1 MEFYKRV
8 LKLHHFRNLG
18 RKSPTELLLNSSFE
32 KHGGLVILVGENNV
46 GKSNV
51 LEALTIFNDADIKLC
66 SEEDYFKNHKKDT
79 LLSLEEETILDR
91 KITGFSCVDLKIQ
104 TKEVNKGLKELSKTL
119 ISYPFEKHVEA
130 LGEQCNNSVYIPT
143 NNNDYSKICTLVS
156 NFINL
161 ITSYNSLGLFLHF
174 YKEKLKLSEFVTEY
188 ANATNNLFFKE
199 LIKHVSGNSEW
210 IKNFCQCIKEIIK
223 HNTPDKK
230 YNTDEF
236 FVMRQHKQNQLAKI
250 YSCFKKLSEGEIK
263 PKDVEY
269 ILKKLE
275 ELDKIFK
282 TTDFTK
288 FTPKTEALLNE
299 QSQEK
304 LSEFVKEMI
313 EKIDEKYPINENFKQ
328 QFRTFRLNIGNLKK
342 EIKNSLKNLDKIG
355 EDFERKK
362 ERLIREIENDC
373 KNQKV
378 LKFNYDVLLDNIQQ
392 ICKNYIA
399 SHAVNDVSKDIKSM
413 MCQLYLKKID
423 LLVNSEIEQYRYN
436 DFLESAR
443 KFLWEDIKTL
453 DEKSGVHLFPK
464 NIGEIKDKFETNK
477 EKFKQSKNYSE
488 FAEYCRECNPYTA
501 FQNLKNKVQFPLS
514 GGLSY
519 KSYKLVPTMKEY
531 KEPKITDND
540 FKAVLF
546 TCIDYSS
553 LSEFDQ
559 WDWFFRNS
567 LFRKMDFHPNAI
579 WNFFGSILKDGQALQ
594 IIMFDK
600 NNDLVIYD
608 SEKSFNIPKKY
619 LQEID
624 QELLKEIRQSKHLF
638 PIEVKRKYNNNVCQF
653 EFFKKDTSHLLF
665 KVNFTEILENLAEI
679 LEYNMQLKID
689 SLITKEFNKLLAIAE
704 DSSQNSYQ
712 LKIHV
717 RHNNK
722 FYDYSKKSTAY
733 EIKLEIH
740 DCRKSHDHN
749 EPIILSQQSTGF
761 QWAFNFMFGFLYN
774 VGSDF
779 SFNKNII
786 YVMDEPAT
794 HLSVP
799 ARKEFR
805 RFLKEYAHKNHVT
818 FVLATHDPFLV
829 DTDHLDEIRIVEKE
843 TEGSVI
849 KNHFNY
855 PLNNAGKDSDALDK
869 IKRSLGVG
877 QHVFHN
883 PQKHRIIFV
892 EGITDYCYLSAF
904 KLYFNEREYKDNPIP
919 FTFLPI
925 SGLKNNPNDM
935 EETIKKLC
943 KLDNHP
949 IVLTDDDRKCVFNQ
963 KATSE
968 RFKKANEEMH
978 DPIRI
983 LQLSKCDENFKQIED
998 CFSANDRKKYAK
1010 NKQMELAMAFKTRL
1024 LYGEKDDVVSEET
1037 KKNFLK
1043 LFEWIKKECNNPT
1056 IKKEY
1061 IKFDYNTPRII
1072 IERILMFKKMCLSL
1086 IAISGVCVGAKDL
1099 DFKLDYRATG
1109 GKLMGKMTDS
1119 SLLSI
1124 TSMNDEPVV
1133 IKNLI
1138 VNRGNSCE
1146 ATKKVEPKLGDKFKK
1161 EKLFDH
1167 ELKYSQQI
1175 FYRLDCKPN
1184 QLLEVKII
1192 TDKGEYYHKFSK

>member
-1 MEFYKRV
+1 M
-8 LKLHHFRNLG
+8 KLHHFRNLG
-18 RKSPTELLLNSSFE
+18 RNSPTELLLNSSFE

-51 LEALTIFNDADIKLC
+51 LEALTIFNDADVKLC
-66 SEEDYFKNHKKDT
+66 SENDCFKAHEKDS

-91 KITGFSCVDLKIQ
+91 KITGFSCVDLRIQ
-104 TKEVNKGLKELSKTL
+104 SKEISCNLKELSKTL

-130 LGEQCNNSVYIPT
+130 LSEQCSNSVYIPT
-143 NNNDYSKICTLVS
+143 NNNDYSNICTFVS
-156 NFINL
+156 DFINL
-161 ITSYNSLGLFLHF
+161 IASYNLLESFLDF
-174 YKEKLKLSEFVTEY
+174 YKEKLKLSELVTEY
-188 ANATNNLFFKE
+188 ANATNNLLFKE
-199 LIKHVSGNSEW
+199 LIKHVSGNSEG

-328 QFRTFRLNIGNLKK
+328 QFRTFRSNIISLKK
-342 EIKNSLKNLDKIG
+342 EIKNSLKNLDKIREG
-355 EDFERKK
+355 FKLKK
-362 ERLIREIENDC
+362 ESWIKEIGNDC
-373 KNQKV
+373 ENQKT
-378 LKFNYDVLLDNIQQ
+378 LDPNYDVLLDNIEQ
-392 ICKNYIA
+392 ICKKYIA
-399 SHAVNDVSKDIKSM
+399 SHAVNDASKDIKSM
-413 MCQLYLKKID
+413 MCQFYLKQID
-423 LLVNSEIEQYRYN
+423 LLSNSEIVRHKYSIFY
-436 DFLESAR
+436 ESAR

-453 DEKSGVHLFPK
+453 DEESGVHLFPK

-501 FQNLKNKVQFPLS
+501 FQNLRNKVQFPLS
-514 GGLSY
+514 SGLSY

-540 FKAVLF
+540 LKTALF

-553 LSEFDQ
+553 PSEFNQ
-559 WDWFFRNS
+559 SDWFFRNS

-579 WNFFGSILKDGQALQ
+579 WNFFGRILKDGQALE
-594 IIMFDK
+594 IIIFDK
-600 NNDLVIYD
+600 NNDLVIYN

-624 QELLKEIRQSKHLF
+624 QESLKEIRQSEF
-638 PIEVKRKYNNNVCQF
+638 PFNIEAKGECDNNVCQL
-653 EFFKKDTSHLLF
+653 EFFNNKSSLLF

-689 SLITKEFNKLLAIAE
+689 SSITKEFNRLLAIAE
-704 DSSQNSYQ
+704 DSPQDSYQ

-722 FYDYSKKSTAY
+722 LSEEKEYTAY

-740 DCRKSHDHN
+740 DCRKSDNQN

-774 VGSDF
+774 WGSHF
-779 SFNKNII
+779 SLNKNII
-786 YVMDEPAT
+786 YIMDEPAT
-794 HLSVP
+794 HLSAP
-799 ARKEFR
+799 SRKEFR

-818 FVLATHDPFLV
+818 FVVATHDPFLV

-843 TEGSVI
+843 TEDSVI

-904 KLYFNEREYKDNPIP
+904 KLYLCYKEYKDNPIP

-935 EETIKKLC
+935 KETLQKFC
-943 KLDNHP
+943 ELDNNP

-968 RFKKANEEMH
+968 RFKKANE
-978 DPIRI
+978 DLGNPITI
-983 LQLSKCDENFKQIED
+983 LQLSDCDRHFKQIED
-998 CFSANDRKKYAK
+998 CFSTNDRKKYAK
-1010 NKQMELAMAFKTRL
+1010 NKRMELAMAFKTRL
-1024 LYGEKDDVVSEET
+1024 LYSGKDDVVSEET
-1037 KKNFLK
+1037 KKNFLY
-1043 LFEWIKKECNNPT
+1043 LFEWIKK
-1056 IKKEY
+1056 
-1061 IKFDYNTPRII
+1061 R
-1072 IERILMFKKMCLSL
+1072 
-1086 IAISGVCVGAKDL
+1086 V
-1099 DFKLDYRATG
+1099 
-1109 GKLMGKMTDS
+1109 
-1119 SLLSI
+1119 
-1124 TSMNDEPVV
+1124 
-1133 IKNLI
+1133 
-1138 VNRGNSCE
+1138 
-1146 ATKKVEPKLGDKFKK
+1146 
-1161 EKLFDH
+1161 
-1167 ELKYSQQI
+1167 
-1175 FYRLDCKPN
+1175 
-1184 QLLEVKII
+1184 
-1192 TDKGEYYHKFSK
+1192 

>member
-18 RKSPTELLLNSSFE
+18 KNSPTELLLNSSFDE

-51 LEALTIFNDADIKLC
+51 LEALTIFNDADVKLC

-79 LLSLEEETILDR
+79 LLSLEEEAILDH
-91 KITGFSCVDLKIQ
+91 KITDFSCVDLKIQ
-104 TKEVNKGLKELSKTL
+104 SKEVNKGLKELSKIL

-156 NFINL
+156 DFINL

-223 HNTPDKK
+223 RNTPDKK

-236 FVMRQHKQNQLAKI
+236 FVMRQHKQNQLEKI

-304 LSEFVKEMI
+304 LSEFVKKMI

-342 EIKNSLKNLDKIG
+342 EIKNSLKNLDKIR

-464 NIGEIKDKFETNK
+464 NIGEIKDKFEANK
-477 EKFKQSKNYSE
+477 EKVKQSKNVSE
-488 FAEYCRECNPYTA
+488 FAEHCRECNPYTA
-501 FQNLKNKVQFPLS
+501 FNFHLNINN
-514 GGLSY
+514 GLSHQFE
-519 KSYKLVPTMKEY
+519 KFVPIMKEY

-540 FKAVLF
+540 LEAISTKETGLA
-546 TCIDYSS
+546 SQ
-553 LSEFDQ
+553 LSGH
-559 WDWFFRNS
+559 WFFQLS
-567 LFRKMDFHPNAI
+567 LFNKTNFNPNKI
-579 WNFFGSILKDGQALQ
+579 WIPLEFNKRSKIK
-594 IIMFDK
+594 FDK
-600 NNDLVIYD
+600 DLEIYFD
-608 SEKSFNIPKKY
+608 SHESFNISKKY

-624 QELLKEIRQSKHLF
+624 QESLKKIKQSKDFF
-638 PIEVKRKYNNNVCQF
+638 PIQKIESKHDNNDILQL
-653 EFFKKDTSHLLF
+653 EFFENDTSFLF
-665 KVNFTEILENLAEI
+665 AKGSFAEI

-689 SLITKEFNKLLAIAE
+689 SLITKEFNKLLAIVQ
-704 DSSQNSYQ
+704 DSPQDSYQ

-722 FYDYSKKSTAY
+722 LSEEKEYTAY

-740 DCRKSHDHN
+740 DCRKSDN
-749 EPIILSQQSTGF
+749 QKPIILSQQSTGF

-774 VGSDF
+774 VGSNF
-779 SFNKNII
+779 SFNHNII

-805 RFLKEYAHKNHVT
+805 KFLKEYAHKNHVT

-843 TEGSVI
+843 TEDSVI

-855 PLNNAGKDSDALDK
+855 PLNNASKDSDALDK

-904 KLYFNEREYKDNPIP
+904 KLYFNEREFKDNPIP

-925 SGLKNNPNDM
+925 SGLKNNPNEM
-935 EETIKKLC
+935 KETIQKLRE
-943 KLDNHP
+943 LDNNP

-963 KATSE
+963 QATSE
-968 RFKKANEEMH
+968 RFKRANEEMH
-978 DPIRI
+978 DPITI
-983 LQLSKCDENFKQIED
+983 LQLSDCDRCFKQIED
-998 CFSANDRKKYAK
+998 CFSANDRNKYAK
-1010 NKQMELAMAFKTRL
+1010 NKRMELAMAFKTRL
-1024 LYGEKDDVVSEET
+1024 LYGEKDDAVSEET
-1037 KKNFLK
+1037 KNNFLC
-1043 LFEWIKKECNNPT
+1043 LFEWMKKRVQQP
-1056 IKKEY
+1056 
-1061 IKFDYNTPRII
+1061 
-1072 IERILMFKKMCLSL
+1072 
-1086 IAISGVCVGAKDL
+1086 
-1099 DFKLDYRATG
+1099 
-1109 GKLMGKMTDS
+1109 
-1119 SLLSI
+1119 
-1124 TSMNDEPVV
+1124 ND
-1133 IKNLI
+1133 
-1138 VNRGNSCE
+1138 
-1146 ATKKVEPKLGDKFKK
+1146 
-1161 EKLFDH
+1161 
-1167 ELKYSQQI
+1167 
-1175 FYRLDCKPN
+1175 
-1184 QLLEVKII
+1184 
-1192 TDKGEYYHKFSK
+1192 

>member
-1 MEFYKRV
+1 MKLYKRV
-8 LKLHHFRNLG
+8 LKLHQFRNLG
-18 RKSPTELLLNSSFE
+18 KNLPTELLLNSSFE
-32 KHGGLVILVGENNV
+32 KHGELVILVGENNV
-46 GKSNV
+46 GKSNI
-51 LEALTIFNDADIKLC
+51 LEALKAFNDTDIKLC
-66 SEEDYFKNHKKDT
+66 NEKDYFKAHEFEDAV
-79 LLSLEEETILDR
+79 LSLEEETSRNNETID
-91 KITGFSCVDLKIQ
+91 FSCVDLKIRY
-104 TKEVNKGLKELSKTL
+104 KEVSKGLKELSKTL
-119 ISYPFEKHVEA
+119 IVYPFEKHVEA
-130 LGEQCNNSVYIPT
+130 LVEQCSKIVFIPS
-143 NNNDYSKICTLVS
+143 NNNDYSNICTFVS
-156 NFINL
+156 SFTNL
-161 ITSYNSLGLFLHF
+161 IDSYNQLKPFLHF
-174 YKEKLKLSEFVTEY
+174 YKEKLKLSELVTKY
-188 ANATNNLFFKE
+188 ADATNNLFFKE

-210 IKNFCQCIKEIIK
+210 IKNFCQCIKKIIK
-223 HNTPDKK
+223 RNTPDKK

-236 FVMRQHKQNQLAKI
+236 FVMGQHKQNQLAKI
-250 YSCFKKLSEGEIK
+250 YSYFKKLSEGEIK
-263 PKDVEY
+263 PQNED
-269 ILKKLE
+269 ILKKLKS
-275 ELDKIFK
+275 LDEIFK

-288 FTPKTEALLNE
+288 FTPETE
-299 QSQEK
+299 
-304 LSEFVKEMI
+304 VKDIIKE
-313 EKIDEKYPINENFKQ
+313 IDEKYPINENFKQ

-342 EIKNSLKNLDKIG
+342 KIKNSLKYLEKTR

-399 SHAVNDVSKDIKSM
+399 SHVVSDESKDIKSM

-464 NIGEIKDKFETNK
+464 NIGEIKDKFEANK
-477 EKFKQSKNYSE
+477 EKVKQSKNYFE

-501 FQNLKNKVQFPLS
+501 FQNLRNKVQFPLS

-553 LSEFDQ
+553 PSEFDQ

-567 LFRKMDFHPNAI
+567 LFRKMDFHPNTI

-608 SEKSFNIPKKY
+608 SEKSFNIPEKY

-624 QELLKEIRQSKHLF
+624 QESLKEIRQSKHLF

-679 LEYNMQLKID
+679 LEYNMQLKMD
-689 SLITKEFNKLLAIAE
+689 SLITKEFNKLLAIT
-704 DSSQNSYQ
+704 QNSPQDNYQ
-712 LKIHV
+712 FKIRV
-717 RHNNK
+717 QNNNNRK
-722 FYDYSKKSTAY
+722 LSSYLGQHKAY

-740 DCRKSHDHN
+740 DCRKSDN
-749 EPIILSQQSTGF
+749 QKPIILSQQSTGF

-774 VGSDF
+774 VGSNF

-786 YVMDEPAT
+786 YIMDEPAA

-805 RFLKEYAHKNHVT
+805 KFLKEYAHKHNTT

-843 TEGSVI
+843 TEGSAI
-849 KNHFNY
+849 KNNFNY
-855 PLNNAGKDSDALDK
+855 SLKNDASRNSDALDK

-877 QHVFHN
+877 QHVFHS

-892 EGITDYCYLSAF
+892 EGTTDCCYLSAF
-904 KLYFNEREYKDNPIP
+904 KLYFNEREFKNDPIP

-925 SGLKNNPNDM
+925 SGLKKEPNEM
-935 EETIKKLC
+935 KETIQKLHE
-943 KLDNHP
+943 LDNNP
-949 IVLTDDDRKCVFNQ
+949 IVLIDDDRKDGSDPQ
-963 KATSE
+963 KAKSE
-968 RFKKANEEMH
+968 QFQRANEEMP
-978 DPIRI
+978 DPITI
-983 LQLSKCDENFKQIED
+983 LQLSSCDENFKQIED
-998 CFSANDRKKYAK
+998 CFSANDREKYAK
-1010 NKQMELAMAFKTRL
+1010 NKRMELAMAFKTRL
-1024 LYGEKDDVVSEET
+1024 LYSEKDDVVGEET

-1043 LFEWIKKECNNPT
+1043 LFEWIK
-1056 IKKEY
+1056 
-1061 IKFDYNTPRII
+1061 
-1072 IERILMFKKMCLSL
+1072 ERIQQP
-1086 IAISGVCVGAKDL
+1086 
-1099 DFKLDYRATG
+1099 
-1109 GKLMGKMTDS
+1109 
-1119 SLLSI
+1119 
-1124 TSMNDEPVV
+1124 ND
-1133 IKNLI
+1133 
-1138 VNRGNSCE
+1138 
-1146 ATKKVEPKLGDKFKK
+1146 
-1161 EKLFDH
+1161 
-1167 ELKYSQQI
+1167 
-1175 FYRLDCKPN
+1175 
-1184 QLLEVKII
+1184 
-1192 TDKGEYYHKFSK
+1192 

>member
-18 RKSPTELLLNSSFE
+18 RKSPTELLLNSSFDE

-51 LEALTIFNDADIKLC
+51 LEALKIFNDAGVKLC
-66 SEEDYFKNHKKDT
+66 NEEDYFKNHKKDT
-79 LLSLEEETILDR
+79 LLSLEEETILDH
-91 KITGFSCVDLKIQ
+91 KITGFPCVDLRIQ
-104 TKEVNKGLKELSKTL
+104 SKEISCNLKELSKTL

-130 LGEQCNNSVYIPT
+130 LSEQCSNSVYIPT
-143 NNNDYSKICTLVS
+143 NNNDYSNICTLVS
-156 NFINL
+156 DFINL

-188 ANATNNLFFKE
+188 ANATNNLLFKE

-223 HNTPDKK
+223 CNTPDKK

-236 FVMRQHKQNQLAKI
+236 FVMGKHKQNQLAKI
-250 YSCFKKLSEGEIK
+250 YSYFKKLSEGEIK
-263 PKDVEY
+263 PQNED
-269 ILKKLE
+269 ILKKVKS
-275 ELDKIFK
+275 LDEIFK

-288 FTPKTEALLNE
+288 FTPETE
-299 QSQEK
+299 
-304 LSEFVKEMI
+304 VKDIIKE
-313 EKIDEKYPINENFKQ
+313 IDEKYPINENFKQ
-328 QFRTFRLNIGNLKK
+328 QFKKFRTNTVSLKNK
-342 EIKNSLKNLDKIG
+342 IKNSLKYLEKTR

-362 ERLIREIENDC
+362 ELLIREIENDC
-373 KNQKV
+373 KNQKT
-378 LKFNYDVLLDNIQQ
+378 LEFDYDVLLDNIEQ
-392 ICKNYIA
+392 ICKKYIV
-399 SHAVNDVSKDIKSM
+399 SHVVNDASKDVKSM
-413 MCQLYLKKID
+413 MCQLYLKQID
-423 LLVNSEIEQYRYN
+423 LLFNSEIVRHRYSKL
-436 DFLESAR
+436 FESAR
-443 KFLWEDIKTL
+443 ISLWESIKTL
-453 DEKSGVHLFPK
+453 DETSNARLFPK
-464 NIGEIKDKFETNK
+464 NIDEIKDKFETNK

-514 GGLSY
+514 GGS
-519 KSYKLVPTMKEY
+519 SHQFDELVPTMKEY

-540 FKAVLF
+540 LKTALF

-553 LSEFDQ
+553 PSEFDQ

-567 LFRKMDFHPNAI
+567 LFRKIDFHPNAI
-579 WNFFGSILKDGQALQ
+579 WNTFGNILNYKNFDQKNLKYEQALQ
-594 IIMFDK
+594 IMFDK
-600 NNDLVIYD
+600 NNDLEIY
-608 SEKSFNIPKKY
+608 SIYNKLFNIPKKY

-624 QELLKEIRQSKHLF
+624 QESLKEIRQSEF
-638 PIEVKRKYNNNVCQF
+638 PFNIEAKGECDNNVCQL
-653 EFFKKDTSHLLF
+653 EFFNDKSSLLF

-689 SLITKEFNKLLAIAE
+689 SLITKEFNKLLAIAQ
-704 DSSQNSYQ
+704 DSSQDSYQ
-712 LKIHV
+712 LKIRV

-740 DCRKSHDHN
+740 DCRKSDNQN
-749 EPIILSQQSTGF
+749 ESIILSQQSTGF

-774 VGSDF
+774 WGSHF
-779 SFNKNII
+779 SLNENII

-855 PLNNAGKDSDALDK
+855 PLDDASKDSDALYQ

-904 KLYFNEREYKDNPIP
+904 KLYLCYKEYKDNPIP

-935 EETIKKLC
+935 KETIKKLC
-943 KLDNHP
+943 ELDNHP
-949 IVLTDDDRKCVFNQ
+949 IVLTDDDRKCGSDQN
-963 KATSE
+963 ATSE
-968 RFKKANEEMH
+968 RFKNANEEMH
-978 DPIRI
+978 DPITI
-983 LQLSKCDENFKQIED
+983 LQLSDCDRHFKQIED
-998 CFSANDRKKYAK
+998 CFSASDREKYAK
-1010 NKQMELAMAFKTRL
+1010 NKRMELAMAFKTRL
-1024 LYGEKDDVVSEET
+1024 LYGEKDDVMSEET

-1043 LFEWIKKECNNPT
+1043 LFEWIKKECNNLT

-1061 IKFDYNTPRII
+1061 IKFDYNTPQ
-1072 IERILMFKKMCLSL
+1072 IL
-1086 IAISGVCVGAKDL
+1086 
-1099 DFKLDYRATG
+1099 
-1109 GKLMGKMTDS
+1109 
-1119 SLLSI
+1119 
-1124 TSMNDEPVV
+1124 
-1133 IKNLI
+1133 
-1138 VNRGNSCE
+1138 
-1146 ATKKVEPKLGDKFKK
+1146 
-1161 EKLFDH
+1161 
-1167 ELKYSQQI
+1167 
-1175 FYRLDCKPN
+1175 
-1184 QLLEVKII
+1184 
-1192 TDKGEYYHKFSK
+1192 

>member
-8 LKLHHFRNLG
+8 LKLHQFRNLG
-18 RKSPTELLLNSSFE
+18 RKSPTKLLLNSSFDE
-32 KHGGLVILVGENNV
+32 KHGGLVVLVGENNV

-51 LEALTIFNDADIKLC
+51 LEALTIFNDADVKLC
-66 SEEDYFKNHKKDT
+66 SEEYYFKNHKKDT
-79 LLSLEEETILDR
+79 LLSLEEAILDR

-104 TKEVNKGLKELSKTL
+104 SKEVNKGLKKLSKTL

-130 LGEQCNNSVYIPT
+130 LGEQCSNSVSIPT
-143 NNNDYSKICTLVS
+143 NNNDYSNICTLVS
-156 NFINL
+156 DFINL

-174 YKEKLKLSEFVTEY
+174 YKEKLKLSELVTKY
-188 ANATNNLFFKE
+188 ADATNNLFFKE
-199 LIKHVSGNSEW
+199 VIKHVSGNSEW
-210 IKNFCQCIKEIIK
+210 IKNFCQCIKKIIK
-223 HNTPDKK
+223 RNTPDKK

-236 FVMRQHKQNQLAKI
+236 FVMGQHKQNQLAKI
-250 YSCFKKLSEGEIK
+250 YSYFKKLSEGEIK
-263 PKDVEY
+263 PQNED
-269 ILKKLE
+269 ILKKLKS
-275 ELDKIFK
+275 LDEIFK

-288 FTPKTEALLNE
+288 FTPETE
-299 QSQEK
+299 
-304 LSEFVKEMI
+304 VKDIIKE
-313 EKIDEKYPINENFKQ
+313 IDEKYPINENFKQ

-342 EIKNSLKNLDKIG
+342 KIKNSLKYLEKIR

-413 MCQLYLKKID
+413 MCQLYLKQIV
-423 LLVNSEIEQYRYN
+423 LLLNSEIEQYRYS
-436 DFLESAR
+436 DFFESAR
-443 KFLWEDIKTL
+443 KSLWENIKTL
-453 DEKSGVHLFPK
+453 DEKSGARLFPK

-514 GGLSY
+514 GGS
-519 KSYKLVPTMKEY
+519 SHQFDELVPTMKEY

-540 FKAVLF
+540 LKTALF
-546 TCIDYSS
+546 TCIDYSPP
-553 LSEFDQ
+553 SEFNQ
-559 WDWFFRNS
+559 SDWFFRNS

-600 NNDLVIYD
+600 NNDLEIY
-608 SEKSFNIPKKY
+608 SIYNKLFNIPEKY

-638 PIEVKRKYNNNVCQF
+638 PIEAKRKYNNNVCQF

-689 SLITKEFNKLLAIAE
+689 SLITKEFNRLLAIAE
-704 DSSQNSYQ
+704 DSPQDSYQ

-722 FYDYSKKSTAY
+722 LSEEKEYTAY

-774 VGSDF
+774 VGSHF
-779 SFNKNII
+779 SLNKNII

-805 RFLKEYAHKNHVT
+805 KFLKEYAHKNHVT

-843 TEGSVI
+843 TEDSVI

-904 KLYFNEREYKDNPIP
+904 KLYLCYKEYKDNPIP

-935 EETIKKLC
+935 KETIKKLC
-943 KLDNHP
+943 ELDNNP
-949 IVLTDDDRKCVFNQ
+949 IVLTDDDRKDNSDPQ
-963 KATSE
+963 RAKSE
-968 RFKKANEEMH
+968 EFKNANEEMH

-983 LQLSKCDENFKQIED
+983 LQLSDCDENFKQIEH
-998 CFSANDRKKYAK
+998 CFSTSDRKKYAK

-1024 LYGEKDDVVSEET
+1024 LYSGKDDVVSEET
-1037 KKNFLK
+1037 KKNFKK

-1061 IKFDYNTPRII
+1061 IKFDYNTPQM
-1072 IERILMFKKMCLSL
+1072 L
-1086 IAISGVCVGAKDL
+1086 
-1099 DFKLDYRATG
+1099 
-1109 GKLMGKMTDS
+1109 
-1119 SLLSI
+1119 
-1124 TSMNDEPVV
+1124 
-1133 IKNLI
+1133 
-1138 VNRGNSCE
+1138 
-1146 ATKKVEPKLGDKFKK
+1146 
-1161 EKLFDH
+1161 
-1167 ELKYSQQI
+1167 
-1175 FYRLDCKPN
+1175 
-1184 QLLEVKII
+1184 
-1192 TDKGEYYHKFSK
+1192 